1 MATSHQQ
8 SSQMTAVVIEGAG
21 GPAVLRLAHLPRP
34 EVGGSEVLV
43 RVRASALNRADI
55 LQRKGK
61 YPAPAGSPAN
71 IPGLEFAGEVESA
84 GSAVQLWKIGDR
96 VMGLVGGGA
105 HAEFVA
111 VHERTLARIPPE
123 LSFEEAAAI
132 PEAFITA
139 HDALWIQAALR
150 PCERVLVHAAGSG
163 VGLAAIQLTR
173 AMRAIP
179 FGTTRTADKLERAK
193 EYGLENGFVVS
204 SSPSAEDGK
213 QWERTGA
220 FDVVI
225 DLVGGAYTNA
235 SLHALG
241 QQGRVILVGTMGGS
255 KTELDSSVM
264 LAKRAHL
271 MGTVLR
277 ARPLEEKIAVT
288 RRFATEVLPLFSAG
302 ILRPVIDR
310 QFDLGDIRAAH
321 ERMESNQ
328 SFGKIVLC
336 IGN

>member
-1 MATSHQQ
+1 LAT
-8 SSQMTAVVIEGAG
+8 
-21 GPAVLRLAHLPRP
+21 
-34 EVGGSEVLV
+34 
-43 RVRASALNRADI
+43 
-55 LQRKGK
+55 
-61 YPAPAGSPAN
+61 
-71 IPGLEFAGEVESA
+71 
-84 GSAVQLWKIGDR
+84 
-96 VMGLVGGGA
+96 
-105 HAEFVA
+105 
-111 VHERTLARIPPE
+111 IPPK

-150 PCERVLVHAAGSG
+150 PSERVLIHAAGSG

-173 AMRAIP
+173 AMRATP

-193 EYGLENGFVVS
+193 MHGLESGFIVS
-204 SSPSAEDGK
+204 SSPAAEDGK
-213 QWERTGA
+213 QWGNGGA

-235 SLHALG
+235 SLHALA

-255 KTELDSSVM
+255 KTELDSSV
-264 LAKRAHL
+264 LLVKRARL
-271 MGTVLR
+271 TGTVLR
-277 ARPLEEKIAVT
+277 ARPIEEKIEVI
-288 RRFATEVLPLFSAG
+288 RRFAAEVLPLFSAG
-302 ILRPVIDR
+302 ILRPVVDS
-310 QFDLGDIRAAH
+310 QFDLREIRAAH

>member
-1 MATSHQQ
+1 MPNERSTEMS
-8 SSQMTAVVIEGAG
+8 AVVIDGAG
-21 GPAVLRLAHLPRP
+21 GSEVLRLADLARP
-34 EVGGSEVLV
+34 NVGASEVLV

-61 YPAPAGSPAN
+61 YPAPPGSPAN
-71 IPGLEFAGEVESA
+71 IPGLEFAGEVESV
-84 GSAVQLWKIGDR
+84 GPDVQLWKSGDR
-96 VMGLVGGGA
+96 VTGLVGGGA
-105 HAEFVA
+105 HAEYIA
-111 VHERTLARIPPE
+111 VHERTLARIPEE

-150 PCERVLVHAAGSG
+150 PSERVLVHAAGSG

-173 AMRAIP
+173 ALNAIP
-179 FGTTRTADKLERAK
+179 FGTTRTTEKLRRAR
-193 EYGLENGFVVS
+193 EYGLEDGFIVS
-204 SSPSAEDGK
+204 NSPSAKDGK
-213 QWERTGA
+213 QWGSSGA

-225 DLVGGAYTNA
+225 DLVGGPYTNA
-235 SLHALG
+235 SLHALA
-241 QQGRVILVGTMGGS
+241 QQGRVLLIGTMGGP
-255 KTELDSSVM
+255 KAELDLPVM
-264 LAKRAHL
+264 LAKRARL
-271 MGTVLR
+271 IGTVLR

-288 RRFATEVLPLFSAG
+288 RRFASEVLPLFSAG
-302 ILRPVIDR
+302 ILRPVIDSR
-310 QFDLGDIRAAH
+310 FDLRDIRAAH